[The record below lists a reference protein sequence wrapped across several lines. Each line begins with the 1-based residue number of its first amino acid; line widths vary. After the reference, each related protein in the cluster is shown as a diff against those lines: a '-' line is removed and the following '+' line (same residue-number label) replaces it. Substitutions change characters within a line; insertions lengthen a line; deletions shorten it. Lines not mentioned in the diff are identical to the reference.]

1 MYYLWKNLWKRN
13 LHRIFNNIVG
23 KNDLLGGVGGGEAFG
38 DETQQKNT
46 EIPSGKVKS
55 ARDGKTEAL

>member
-1 MYYLWKNLWKRN
+1 LWKRN